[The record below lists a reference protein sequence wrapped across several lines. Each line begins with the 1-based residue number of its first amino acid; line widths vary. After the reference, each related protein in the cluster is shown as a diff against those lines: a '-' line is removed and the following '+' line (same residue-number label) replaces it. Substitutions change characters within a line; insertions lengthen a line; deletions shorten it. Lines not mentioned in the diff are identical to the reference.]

1 MAAVGLRGRVTV
13 HHLRRFSFTTRA
25 GESDAR
31 KGDRQMTWW
40 HRFLLDPSRLTLELA
55 RWWPLAAAVAALAA
69 VAWLAAWVQRSRAR
83 AEAVR
88 SARWVVI
95 HPPAMTRPEDSV
107 WFWQSLA
114 RLLRRRRRGWTPH
127 VVFEFAW
134 AGQDLTL
141 AVWVPGLVAAGQ
153 VAQITETAWPGASAQ
168 IRPSPPPVL
177 PPGVTAAGGELTASG
192 GRDWLPLRTDH
203 QADPLRAVFAFGLC
217 LGAGDRVMVQV
228 AARLASPSRQ
238 ARARAGAQGK
248 RAGTGGAGGLLL
260 AVVRTLVLGA
270 LDLITG
276 LMRPGPSS
284 ASSQRAPSG
293 PAAREQQ
300 RDPFSQAQ
308 QRSAVRKLTSP
319 PLWEVAVRYTVAS
332 TAGQAARGRVLA
344 HRDVL
349 SAAFGAFTG
358 DLELADR
365 PARDP
370 AGTLAG
376 RPLRRGFVA
385 DTAELAALAHLPYEP
400 ATVPGLRPSGAR
412 PVPPPPHVRRVPPW
426 SGQ

>member
-1 MAAVGLRGRVTV
+1 
-13 HHLRRFSFTTRA
+13 
-25 GESDAR
+25 
-31 KGDRQMTWW
+31 MTWW
-40 HRFLLDPSRLTLELA
+40 HRFLLDPSRLAADLA
-55 RWWPLAAAVAALAA
+55 RWWPLAAVVAALAA
-69 VAWLAAWVQRSRAR
+69 AAWLAGWVRRSRAR
-83 AEAVR
+83 AEAAG

-95 HPPAMTRPEDSV
+95 QPPAMTRPEDGV
-107 WFWQSLA
+107 WFWQGLA

-134 AGQDLTL
+134 AGPDLTL

-153 VAQITETAWPGASAQ
+153 VAQIAETAWPGASAR

-238 ARARAGAQGK
+238 ARARAGAEGK
-248 RAGTGGAGGLLL
+248 RASAGGGGLLL
-260 AVVRTLVLGA
+260 AVVRALVLGA
-270 LDLITG
+270 LDLITE
-276 LMRPGPSS
+276 LMRPGPSPV
-284 ASSQRAPSG
+284 SSRRAPSG
-293 PAAREQQ
+293 PQAWER

-319 PLWEVAVRYTVAS
+319 PVWEVAVRYTVAS
-332 TAGQAARGRVLA
+332 TAGEAARGRVLTR
-344 HRDVL
+344 RDVL

-370 AGTLAG
+370 ARALAG
-376 RPLRRGFVA
+376 RPLRRGFLA
-385 DTAELAALAHLPYEP
+385 GTAELAALAHLPYEP
-400 ATVPGLRPSGAR
+400 GTVPGLRPSGAR
-412 PVPPPPHVRRVPPW
+412 PVAPPPHVRRVFPW